1 MTLQVLLWLI
11 GNLILAYNTFQM
23 LQPAELCGGS
33 LSRRKLNKD
42 FRRHLR
48 KTVSLKGRPYTL
60 YIFGKNVVSN
70 RYLGNAQM

>member
-42 FRRHLR
+42 WKTF

-60 YIFGKNVVSN
+60 YIFGKNEAFFVK
-70 RYLGNAQM
+70 